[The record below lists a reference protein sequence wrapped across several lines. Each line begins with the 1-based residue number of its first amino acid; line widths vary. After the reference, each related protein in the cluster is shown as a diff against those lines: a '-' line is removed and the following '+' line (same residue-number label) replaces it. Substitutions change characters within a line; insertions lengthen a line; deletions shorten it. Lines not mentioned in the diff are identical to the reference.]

1 MKLRPLFLTGAA
13 TSVVCVAARAQAQEQ
28 ERARPGDEI
37 VVTVERTDRTL
48 NQTASSVVV
57 TTADDVARLGGV
69 YSLDDVVSRTPNLVS
84 TRPASNAP
92 AIRGIDGTGPALG
105 GDAFFGGTR
114 ARVNY
119 LIDNRPLSFNET
131 VYIDG
136 LLWDLQQIEVY
147 RGPQSTLQGRNAIAG
162 VIAVKTADPGF
173 EWSGKARAVLGEDH
187 VQQYSAALGGPIV
200 SDVLAFRI
208 AGDWRTERSF
218 AQFTPFTARKIGLS
232 TELKEIEHP
241 ERYRSLALRGKL
253 LFTPS

>member
-1 MKLRPLFLTGAA
+1 MKLQTLFLTGITALA
-13 TSVVCVAARAQAQEQ
+13 TSAAGSAQAQE
-28 ERARPGDEI
+28 RAGAEDEI
-37 VVTVERTDRTL
+37 VVTAERTDRTL
-48 NQTASSVVV
+48 RQTASSVVV
-57 TTADDVARLGGV
+57 TTADEVARLGGA

-147 RGPQSTLQGRNAIAG
+147 RGPQSTL
-162 VIAVKTADPGF
+162 
-173 EWSGKARAVLGEDH
+173 
-187 VQQYSAALGGPIV
+187 
-200 SDVLAFRI
+200 
-208 AGDWRTERSF
+208 
-218 AQFTPFTARKIGLS
+218 
-232 TELKEIEHP
+232 
-241 ERYRSLALRGKL
+241 
-253 LFTPS
+253 